1 MLPVIR
7 LAFFPQDATALL
19 LDPHF
24 PNRGNAQLDV
34 LHYALHLRLD
44 PARQWIS
51 GKTQIT
57 ARRQTTLAA
66 ATAKDIHTFFSG
78 LGPLQHHSGDIP
90 KIRKQENGWH
100 PLATKANKYAN
111 LFPLTLQS
119 SPST

>member
-66 ATAKDIHTFFSG
+66 ATEKDIHTFF
-78 LGPLQHHSGDIP
+78 QVWVHSNTIP
-90 KIRKQENGWH
+90 EISLKSENKKMVGIPWQ
-100 PLATKANKYAN
+100 PRPT
-111 LFPLTLQS
+111 
-119 SPST
+119 STPIFFL